1 MNPVP
6 KNNGQP
12 ENPFRGSFSGSFGQI
27 GSQLGGQSVQMG
39 LGDVLGSG
47 LRKII
52 WFILFAWLLGA
63 IGLGWL
69 VKFSLILVGL
79 VIFTPILGFI
89 GLQWWLKKNLV
100 KADCPVCG
108 AELTG
113 LNGAQMSCT
122 NCGEA
127 LQVGNGQFNRPTE
140 EGTIDVSAVDV
151 SAVDVD

>member
-1 MNPVP
+1 MNPLP

-12 ENPFRGSFSGSFGQI
+12 ENPFSGYFSGQI
-27 GSQLGGQSVQMG
+27 GGASSQTSLGNM
-39 LGDVLGSG
+39 LGSG

-52 WFILFAWLLGA
+52 WLILFAWLLGA

-69 VKFSLILVGL
+69 IKFSLILVGL
-79 VIFTPILGFI
+79 VIFTPVLGFI

-122 NCGEA
+122 SCGEA
-127 LQVGNGQFNRPTE
+127 LQVGNGQFNRPTQ

-151 SAVDVD
+151 SAIDVD

>member
-12 ENPFRGSFSGSFGQI
+12 ENPFSGSFSGSFGQI
-27 GSQLGGQSVQMG
+27 GGQSVQVG

-52 WFILFAWLLGA
+52 WLILFAWLLGA

-79 VIFTPILGFI
+79 VIFTPIIGFI
-89 GLQWWLKKNLV
+89 ILQWWLKKNLV
-100 KADCPVCG
+100 QADCPVCG

-113 LNGAQMSCT
+113 LNGAQISCT
-122 NCGEA
+122 SCGEA
-127 LQVGNGQFNRPTE
+127 LQVSNGQFNRLTQ